1 MGIFNSDN
9 QMQTKLEDLN
19 KAINQFIESKTN
31 QNWNKITNKYE
42 SLKTYVIGNKY
53 QFSNE
58 EFKKIEKTVK
68 MHKKKLPYV
77 TILDEYLNFIKQNI
91 QNNGNKNTYNQ
102 NQNITTPIS
111 QNNAQPFPQSHQIN
125 SQNGQGRK
133 FLKNDANPYHNR
145 NIKNTC
151 NHFEDMKQNNYQS
164 YYQDCGMSNSQGSKV
179 QLSKQVNKQEIIQIQ
194 DQNHSYNIMGR
205 ILSYAE
211 NYANLNQP
219 DENFKRKYKYY
230 DSFNAS
236 ERMTL
241 NNYRNTFILQ
251 IIIFNSSYNNYV
263 KNYGVYEYSKNLP
276 KENIIKEIQQ
286 MKKKLINHQED
297 DKLYDSIINIINN
310 QPVNINIFQ
319 NEINKMK
326 NDGHKGKCNPNILM
340 SNIPPIKNNI
350 EDLDGKIEKEYL
362 NNPDYRP
369 TMKLNEKSPDMEYIE
384 GSNYNNIQFRNIN
397 TENEKEEIMYIDDF
411 T

>member
-125 SQNGQGRK
+125 SQNGQGRN

-310 QPVNINIFQ
+310 QPININIFQ

-384 GSNYNNIQFRNIN
+384 GSNSNNIQFRNIN
-397 TENEKEEIMYIDDF
+397 TENEKEEIMYIDDY